1 MTIDFI
7 EKYFEHHIA
16 PFYLK
21 SPALHNYEIMHSKD
35 IEKCRNFMDYSI
47 TIKTRKVAAS
57 LHKEPHPEDPS
68 SPSHTYTQLSSK
80 SVQLSPRHVCVCVCV
95 CTRAARKSRTRC
107 PTSIA
112 VSPRA
117 GAFEHCIEVA
127 ETRNYASAL
136 RHEDTLFPL
145 QCKLSDLLRYADSLL
160 HNGGVIAR

>member
-80 SVQLSPRHVCVCVCV
+80 SIQLSPRHVCVCVCV
-95 CTRAARKSRTRC
+95 RARQENPGPVVPPASR
-107 PTSIA
+107 
-112 VSPRA
+112 
-117 GAFEHCIEVA
+117 
-127 ETRNYASAL
+127 
-136 RHEDTLFPL
+136 
-145 QCKLSDLLRYADSLL
+145 SLL
-160 HNGGVIAR
+160 AQAHLSIVSRSRKRGTTRVRCGTKTHFSHYNASSRIFFATLILFCIMGA